1 MVTVNFSVFFL
12 LFFSPN
18 LLGVE
23 KNKLV
28 LKNEFAESF
37 LIKLVNVESTT
48 DFWQKKKTFTKEK
61 NVDITRK
68 HLG

>member
-1 MVTVNFSVFFL
+1 MLTVHFSVFL
-12 LFFSPN
+12 TVFSPN

-37 LIKLVNVESTT
+37 LSKLVNVESTK
-48 DFWQKKKTFTKEK
+48 DFWQKKENFHKE
-61 NVDITRK
+61 NYVDDNSKR
-68 HLG
+68 LG